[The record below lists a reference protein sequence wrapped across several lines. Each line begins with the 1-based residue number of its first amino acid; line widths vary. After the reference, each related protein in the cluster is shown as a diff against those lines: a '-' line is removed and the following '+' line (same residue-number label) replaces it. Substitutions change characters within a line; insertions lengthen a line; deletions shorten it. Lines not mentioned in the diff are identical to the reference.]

1 VPALND
7 DTVTPLPLRPSA
19 SSVTVRVPAKVNL
32 HLSVGGVRRD
42 RFHEVVTVYH
52 ALSLY
57 DEVVVEP
64 AEALEVTV
72 VGEGAAHVPT
82 DPQNLAARGVRAVAA
97 LLGRDP
103 SVRLTIRKGIPVAG
117 GMAGGSADA
126 AAALVAADAL
136 WGAEIDRVTMEG
148 LAAGLG
154 SDVAFL
160 LQGGTALGTGRGE
173 AISPVLS
180 TGDYHWVLAVAE
192 AGLLTPSVYAE
203 LDRLRSLDN
212 GAGDH
217 VGPPDGV
224 LAALRAGDVVA
235 LGRALAND
243 LQPAALKLRPHLRR
257 VLEAGHELGAAG
269 AVVSGSGPTVA
280 LLARTADDS
289 VRIASALSGL
299 AVCRT
304 VRRATGPVAGA
315 RVVPGS

>member
-1 VPALND
+1 MPALND
-7 DTVTPLPLRPSA
+7 DTVTPLRLRSSA
-19 SSVTVRVPAKVNL
+19 HSVTARVPAKVNL

-42 RFHEVVTVYH
+42 GFHELVTVYH

-57 DEVVVEP
+57 DEVIVEP
-64 AEALEVTV
+64 ADALEVVV
-72 VGEGAAHVPT
+72 VGEGAAQVPT
-82 DPQNLAARGVRAVAA
+82 DAENLAARGVRAVAA
-97 LLGRDP
+97 LLGREP

-117 GMAGGSADA
+117 GMGGGSADA
-126 AAALVAADAL
+126 AAALVAVDAL

-160 LQGGTALGTGRGE
+160 LYGATALGTGRGE

-192 AGLLTPSVYAE
+192 AGLSTPTVYAE
-203 LDRLRSLDN
+203 LDRLRS
-212 GAGDH
+212 AGEVDH
-217 VGPPDGV
+217 DGVGPPDGV

-243 LQPAALKLRPHLRR
+243 LEPAALRLRPQLRR
-257 VLEAGHELGAAG
+257 VLEAGRELGAAG
-269 AVVSGSGPTVA
+269 VVVSGSGPTVA
-280 LLARTADDS
+280 LLARTADES
-289 VRIASALSGL
+289 VHIASALSGL

-315 RVVPGS
+315 RVVPAS

>member
-1 VPALND
+1 MAALND
-7 DTVTPLPLRPSA
+7 ETVTPLPLRPSA
-19 SSVTVRVPAKVNL
+19 QAVAVRVPAKVNL
-32 HLSVGGVRRD
+32 HLSVGGMRRD
-42 RFHEVVTVYH
+42 SFHEVVTVYH

-57 DEVVVEP
+57 DEVVIEP
-64 AEALEVTV
+64 AESFEVTV
-72 VGEGAAHVPT
+72 VGEGAAQVPA
-82 DPQNLAARGVRAVAA
+82 DAQNLAARGVRAVAS

-103 SVRLTIRKGIPVAG
+103 DVRLTIRKGIPVAG

-126 AAALVAADAL
+126 AAALVGADTL
-136 WGAEIDRVTMEG
+136 WGAGLDRVTLEG

-173 AISPVLS
+173 AISPVLA

-192 AGLLTPSVYAE
+192 FGLSTPTVYAE
-203 LDRLRSLDN
+203 LDRLRSLDVVDAE
-212 GAGDH
+212 G

-243 LQPAALKLRPHLRR
+243 LQPAALRLRPQLRR

-289 VRIASALSGL
+289 VRIASALAGL

-304 VRRATGPVAGA
+304 VRRATGPVPGA
-315 RVVPGS
+315 RVVPAG

>member
-42 RFHEVVTVYH
+42 TFHEVVTVYH

-97 LLGRDP
+97 LLGREP

-192 AGLLTPSVYAE
+192 AGLSTPSVYAE
-203 LDRLRSLDN
+203 LDRLRSCDN
-212 GAGDH
+212 GAGDR

-304 VRRATGPVAGA
+304 VRRAAGPVAGA

>member
-1 VPALND
+1 MPALND

-19 SSVTVRVPAKVNL
+19 HAVTVRVPAKVNL
-32 HLSVGGVRRD
+32 HLSVGGLRRD
-42 RFHEVVTVYH
+42 GFHEVVTVYH

-64 AEALEVTV
+64 ADELQVSV
-72 VGEGAAHVPT
+72 VGEGAAQVPA
-82 DPQNLAARGVRAVAA
+82 DADNLAVRGVRAVAA
-97 LLGRDP
+97 VLGREP
-103 SVRLTIRKGIPVAG
+103 TVRLTIRKGIPVSG

-136 WGAEIDRVTMEG
+136 WGAELDRITLEG

-160 LQGGTALGTGRGE
+160 LHGGTALGTGRGE

-180 TGDYHWVLAVAE
+180 TGDYHWVLAVAD
-192 AGLLTPSVYAE
+192 AGLSTPAVYAE
-203 LDRLRSLDN
+203 LDRLRSADDN
-212 GAGDH
+212 HDG

-243 LQPAALKLRPHLRR
+243 LQPAALRLRPQLRR
-257 VLEAGHELGAAG
+257 VLEAGTELGAAG

-280 LLARTADDS
+280 LLARSADES
-289 VRIASALSGL
+289 VRIASTLSGM

-304 VRRATGPVAGA
+304 VRRASGPVAGA
-315 RVVPGS
+315 RVVPAS

>member
-1 VPALND
+1 MRALND
-7 DTVTPLPLRPSA
+7 DSVTPLPLRPSVPA
-19 SSVTVRVPAKVNL
+19 VTVRVPAKVNL
-32 HLSVGGVRRD
+32 HLAVGGVRRD
-42 RFHEVVTVYH
+42 GFHEVVTVYH

-57 DEVVVEP
+57 DEVVIEQSDSFG
-64 AEALEVTV
+64 VTV
-72 VGEGAAHVPT
+72 VGEGAAQVPT
-82 DPQNLAARGVRAVAA
+82 DKENLAARGVRAVAA
-97 LLGRDP
+97 LLGREP
-103 SVRLTIRKGIPVAG
+103 TVRLTIRKGIPVAG

-136 WGAEIDRVTMEG
+136 WGAELDRITMEG

-173 AISPVLS
+173 AISPVLA

-192 AGLLTPSVYAE
+192 AGLSTPTVYAE
-203 LDRLRSLDN
+203 LDRLRSLDEVDPD
-212 GAGDH
+212 G

-235 LGRALAND
+235 LGRALTND
-243 LQPAALKLRPHLRR
+243 LQPAALRLRPQLRR

-315 RVVPGS
+315 RVVPA